1 MYNNIGIVKERMIM
15 NKKIPRTFQKKLI
28 FFNFLTIIC
37 IASAISF
44 YTFFSYK
51 NDVIAN
57 ETENSVNRLHSLSA
71 RLDIAYTEMINIVQN
86 CASRKTLFLN
96 STRSTYAHSDEI
108 QLYSANVL
116 KDLCAV
122 SGYNQ
127 YINQIIVYEKDSVCL
142 QAGTSYGSLQ
152 APEALMKTPWFDA
165 LLTRE
170 LQAYELTLQDNI
182 FFSYTRRD
190 PKVLP
195 LLRPWEHVSAETP
208 RDAWVYL
215 AISPMLFEQSLS
227 FMPQDKNITI
237 LTADYTTISSI
248 NIEKPQLDS
257 VRLILAEHPEISGHI
272 IEHVNG
278 NDCVIAWERQPVS
291 GLVFCEILPIKEMP
305 LDKQVLYTTI
315 FLIFMS
321 AMVIGL
327 ALSLLFSRNLI
338 RPIDRLTRHIKV
350 ISTGEFTKNPD
361 IETKD
366 EFGLIGKQI
375 NEMSSRISELMDS
388 RIQDEK
394 EKMNMEI
401 KILQAQINPHFLYNT
416 LDSIKWIATMQHS
429 TGIVKVVSALSSLLK
444 NMAKGFNEKVTIRQE
459 LDFLENYITIEKIRY
474 IELFDVEITVD
485 DPELYNARIVKLT
498 LQPIVENSI
507 FSGIE
512 PSGKPGLIQI
522 HIYAEDQ
529 VLYISIRDNGI
540 GISEENIRR
549 LLTDTGRVTKNY
561 MSGIGLP
568 NVDRRIKL
576 VYGEEYGLKM
586 ESEIGSYTCVTVS
599 LPLEFS
605 DEMQEI

>member
-1 MYNNIGIVKERMIM
+1 
-15 NKKIPRTFQKKLI
+15 
-28 FFNFLTIIC
+28 
-37 IASAISF
+37 
-44 YTFFSYK
+44 
-51 NDVIAN
+51 
-57 ETENSVNRLHSLSA
+57 
-71 RLDIAYTEMINIVQN
+71 
-86 CASRKTLFLN
+86 
-96 STRSTYAHSDEI
+96 
-108 QLYSANVL
+108 
-116 KDLCAV
+116 
-122 SGYNQ
+122 
-127 YINQIIVYEKDSVCL
+127 
-142 QAGTSYGSLQ
+142 
-152 APEALMKTPWFDA
+152 
-165 LLTRE
+165 
-170 LQAYELTLQDNI
+170 
-182 FFSYTRRD
+182 
-190 PKVLP
+190 
-195 LLRPWEHVSAETP
+195 
-208 RDAWVYL
+208 
-215 AISPMLFEQSLS
+215 
-227 FMPQDKNITI
+227 
-237 LTADYTTISSI
+237 
-248 NIEKPQLDS
+248 
-257 VRLILAEHPEISGHI
+257 
-272 IEHVNG
+272 
-278 NDCVIAWERQPVS
+278 
-291 GLVFCEILPIKEMP
+291 MP

-338 RPIDRLTRHIKV
+338 RPIDRLTRHIRV
-350 ISTGEFTKNPD
+350 ISTGEFTRNPD

-485 DPELYNARIVKLT
+485 DPVLYNARIVKLT

>member
-1 MYNNIGIVKERMIM
+1 M

-152 APEALMKTPWFDA
+152 APESLMKTPWFDT

-182 FFSYTRRD
+182 FFPYTRRD

-195 LLRPWEHVSAETP
+195 LLRPWEHVSAEAP

-248 NIEKPQLDS
+248 NMEKPQLDS
-257 VRLILAEHPEISGHI
+257 ARLILAEHPEISGHI

-291 GLVFCEILPIKEMP
+291 GLIFCEILPIKEMP

-338 RPIDRLTRHIKV
+338 RPIDRLTRHIRV

-485 DPELYNARIVKLT
+485 DPALYNAHIVKLT

-512 PSGKPGLIQI
+512 PSGKPGLI

>member
-1 MYNNIGIVKERMIM
+1 M

-152 APEALMKTPWFDA
+152 APEALMKTPWFDT

-182 FFSYTRRD
+182 FFPYTRRD

-338 RPIDRLTRHIKV
+338 RPIDRLTQHIKV
-350 ISTGEFTKNPD
+350 ISTGEFTRNPD
-361 IETKD
+361 IETAD

-459 LDFLENYITIEKIRY
+459 LSSVFEN
-474 IELFDVEITVD
+474 V
-485 DPELYNARIVKLT
+485 P
-498 LQPIVENSI
+498 
-507 FSGIE
+507 
-512 PSGKPGLIQI
+512 
-522 HIYAEDQ
+522 
-529 VLYISIRDNGI
+529 
-540 GISEENIRR
+540 
-549 LLTDTGRVTKNY
+549 KNFNY
-561 MSGIGLP
+561 
-568 NVDRRIKL
+568 
-576 VYGEEYGLKM
+576 
-586 ESEIGSYTCVTVS
+586 
-599 LPLEFS
+599 
-605 DEMQEI
+605 

>member
-1 MYNNIGIVKERMIM
+1 M
-15 NKKIPRTFQKKLI
+15 
-28 FFNFLTIIC
+28 
-37 IASAISF
+37 
-44 YTFFSYK
+44 
-51 NDVIAN
+51 
-57 ETENSVNRLHSLSA
+57 
-71 RLDIAYTEMINIVQN
+71 
-86 CASRKTLFLN
+86 
-96 STRSTYAHSDEI
+96 
-108 QLYSANVL
+108 
-116 KDLCAV
+116 
-122 SGYNQ
+122 
-127 YINQIIVYEKDSVCL
+127 
-142 QAGTSYGSLQ
+142 
-152 APEALMKTPWFDA
+152 
-165 LLTRE
+165 
-170 LQAYELTLQDNI
+170 
-182 FFSYTRRD
+182 
-190 PKVLP
+190 LP
-195 LLRPWEHVSAETP
+195 LLRPWEHVSAEAP

-248 NIEKPQLDS
+248 NMEKPQLDS
-257 VRLILAEHPEISGHI
+257 ARLILAEHPEISGHI

-291 GLVFCEILPIKEMP
+291 GLIFCEILPIKEMP

-338 RPIDRLTRHIKV
+338 RPIDRLTRHIRV

-485 DPELYNARIVKLT
+485 DPALYNAHIVKLT

>member
-1 MYNNIGIVKERMIM
+1 M
-15 NKKIPRTFQKKLI
+15 NKKTPRTFQKKLI

-127 YINQIIVYEKDSVCL
+127 YINQIFVYEKDSVCL

-152 APEALMKTPWFDA
+152 APESLMKTPWFD
-165 LLTRE
+165 
-170 LQAYELTLQDNI
+170 
-182 FFSYTRRD
+182 
-190 PKVLP
+190 
-195 LLRPWEHVSAETP
+195 TP
-208 RDAWVYL
+208 REAWVYL

-248 NIEKPQLDS
+248 NMEKPQLDS
-257 VRLILAEHPEISGHI
+257 ARLILAEHPEISGHI

-291 GLVFCEILPIKEMP
+291 GLIFCEILPLKEMP

-338 RPIDRLTRHIKV
+338 RPIDRLTRHIRV

-485 DPELYNARIVKLT
+485 DPALYNARIVKLT

-576 VYGEEYGLKM
+576 VYGEESGLKM